1 MKRLICILLALS
13 VFAALPV
20 CAQGEAVRVGALTG
34 PTAMGMVGLLEE
46 EAYEPVILG
55 TADELVPR
63 ILQGQV
69 DIASVPANLA
79 STLYNKTGGDAV
91 VLAVNVLGVLYIGEY
106 NTEQVHTLADLKGRT
121 IYATGK
127 GSTPEYFLRYVLSQ
141 NGLDPDRDVTIEWK
155 SEPSEVVALLN
166 EAQAGLAMLPQ
177 PYVTAASAQLG
188 EGFRVALSISE
199 AWEALDNGSLCTTA
213 VVMARREFVEQN
225 PEAVEAFLEELE
237 KSVAWVNENPEQA
250 AQLCQDYGIIKVG
263 VAQKAIPDCN
273 LVCLTGEG
281 MKQALSG
288 CLEVIFGENPKAVGG
303 KLPGSDFYYGAQ

>member
-1 MKRLICILLALS
+1 MLFRS
-13 VFAALPV
+13 
-20 CAQGEAVRVGALTG
+20 
-34 PTAMGMVGLLEE
+34 
-46 EAYEPVILG
+46 
-55 TADELVPR
+55 
-63 ILQGQV
+63 
-69 DIASVPANLA
+69 
-79 STLYNKTGGDAV
+79 
-91 VLAVNVLGVLYIGEY
+91 
-106 NTEQVHTLADLKGRT
+106 
-121 IYATGK
+121 
-127 GSTPEYFLRYVLSQ
+127 SQ

-155 SEPSEVVALLN
+155 SEPGEVVALLN

-225 PEAVEAFLEELE
+225 PEAVEAFLEKLE

-250 AQLCQDYGIIKVG
+250 AQLCQDYGIIKAG

-273 LVCLTGEG
+273 LVCLTGER

-288 CLEVIFGENPKAVGG
+288 CLEVIYGENPKAVGG

>member
-79 STLYNKTGGDAV
+79 ATLYNKTGGDAV

-177 PYVTAASAQLG
+177 PYVTAAAAQLG

-225 PEAVEAFLEELE
+225 PEAVEAFLEKLE
-237 KSVAWVNENPEQA
+237 KSVAWVNGNPEQA
-250 AQLCQDYGIIKVG
+250 AQLCQDYGIIKAG

>member
-34 PTAMGMVGLLEE
+34 PTAMGMVRLLEE

-79 STLYNKTGGDAV
+79 ATLYNKTGGEAV

-155 SEPSEVVALLN
+155 SEPGEVVTLLN
-166 EAQAGLAMLPQ
+166 QAQEGIAMLPQ
-177 PYVTAASAQLG
+177 PYVTAAASQLG
-188 EGFRVALSISE
+188 EGFRVALSISQ

-213 VVMARREFVEQN
+213 VVMARREFAEQN
-225 PEAVEAFLEELE
+225 PEGVEAFLEKLE
-237 KSVAWVNENPEQA
+237 KSVAWVNEHPEEA
-250 AQLCQDYGIIKVG
+250 AQLCQDYGIIKAG

-288 CLEVIFGENPKAVGG
+288 CLEVIYGENPKAVGG